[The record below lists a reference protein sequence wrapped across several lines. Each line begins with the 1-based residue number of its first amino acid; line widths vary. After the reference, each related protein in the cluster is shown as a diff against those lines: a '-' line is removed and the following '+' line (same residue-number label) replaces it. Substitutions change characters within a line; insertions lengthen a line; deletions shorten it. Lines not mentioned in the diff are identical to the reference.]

1 MDRGPGGLMVST
13 VLLLGLGADP
23 TSALQAVA
31 QTPEDCGDR
40 ASLAVTVRDDS
51 GQIPIPNATIV
62 LRWMDAVRRPLREAA
77 DTDGELLLCVP
88 PDATAATL
96 WAEFGDASSAE
107 ANVALAPGYAHE
119 AELRLLLEE
128 VKTGRLIG
136 RVMDART
143 NQPVAAAEVS
153 VPSRAGMVSSNR
165 RGHFVLSA
173 LPVGEHELS
182 VRHIG
187 YAPLSHPV
195 TVRQGTT
202 TEIEIGLSAD
212 PVELAPLVATVER
225 SRRLEIKGFYER
237 KHWGELLGLGTFFTV
252 EDIERWRPL
261 RVSHL
266 VSMLVPSVGPELV
279 NRRGFSGLNR
289 TCRMA
294 VYLDGFAV
302 GGDLDSFVKPL
313 EVGGIEVYKGLAST
327 PAEFAGRC
335 GAVVVWTK

>member
-13 VLLLGLGADP
+13 VLLVALGADP
-23 TSALQAVA
+23 TSALQATA
-31 QTPEDCGDR
+31 QPPEDCGDR

-51 GQIPIPNATIV
+51 GQIPIPNATVV

-107 ANVALAPGYAHE
+107 ANVAFAPGYAHE
-119 AELRLLLEE
+119 VELRLLLQE

-173 LPVGEHELS
+173 LPVGNHELA

-237 KHWGELLGLGTFFTV
+237 KHWGELLGLGTFITV

-302 GGDLDSFVKPL
+302 GRDLDSFVKPT

>member
-107 ANVALAPGYAHE
+107 ANVTLAPRYAHE
-119 AELRLLLEE
+119 VELRLLLEE

-294 VYLDGFAV
+294 VYLDGFVV

>member
-23 TSALQAVA
+23 ASALQAVA
-31 QTPEDCGDR
+31 QPPEDCGDR

-51 GQIPIPNATIV
+51 GQIPIPNATVV
-62 LRWMDAVRRPLREAA
+62 LRWIDAVRRPLREAA

-88 PDATAATL
+88 PDATTATL

-119 AELRLLLEE
+119 VELRLLLEE

-143 NQPVAAAEVS
+143 KQPVAVAEVS

-165 RGHFVLSA
+165 RGNFVLSA

-195 TVRQGTT
+195 TIRQGTT

-237 KHWGELLGLGTFFTV
+237 KHWGELLGLGTFFTE

-261 RVSHL
+261 HVSHL
-266 VSMLVPSVGPELV
+266 VSMLVPSVGPGLV
-279 NRRGFSGLNR
+279 NRRSFSGLNR

-302 GGDLDSFVKPL
+302 GRDLDSFVKPI

-327 PAEFAGRC
+327 PAEFPGRC